1 MSRSSHHP
9 TNAAQ
14 AAEAPVPRS
23 QLALAAFITSLALCC
38 PLTGMVS
45 VFLGF
50 LAHRRIMASGGR
62 LGGRRLALAAIA
74 IGTAS
79 TVIWLFSWDAFGKWY
94 LEALEDR
101 MLITTQSMIQDAA
114 QGDLAAASLG
124 FDAAS
129 TPDQPDL
136 AMFGLV
142 ITERFGEIIDVKLKD
157 AAMRGNTLDPR
168 MEVRLVL
175 EFDPG
180 GIRYGAAAFSLRAR
194 ALDDLI
200 PQPKFLWIEIIDPP
214 NPLLRLGSAPVDKKT
229 DAEPPAEPTEAELN
243 ETAEAV
249 GRSGVGP
256 SEETAGP

>member
-129 TPDQPDL
+129 T
-136 AMFGLV
+136 
-142 ITERFGEIIDVKLKD
+142 
-157 AAMRGNTLDPR
+157 
-168 MEVRLVL
+168 
-175 EFDPG
+175 
-180 GIRYGAAAFSLRAR
+180 
-194 ALDDLI
+194 
-200 PQPKFLWIEIIDPP
+200 
-214 NPLLRLGSAPVDKKT
+214 
-229 DAEPPAEPTEAELN
+229 
-243 ETAEAV
+243 
-249 GRSGVGP
+249 
-256 SEETAGP
+256 

>member
-1 MSRSSHHP
+1 MPGSSPHP
-9 TNAAQ
+9 ANP
-14 AAEAPVPRS
+14 AEAAVPRS

-38 PLTGMVS
+38 PLTGMVA

-50 LAHRRIMASGGR
+50 LAPRRILASGGR
-62 LGGRRLALAAIA
+62 LGGRRLALSGIA

-79 TVIWLFSWDAFGKWY
+79 TIIWIFSWDAFGKWY

-101 MLITTQSMIQDAA
+101 MLVTTRTMIEDAVR
-114 QGDLAAASLG
+114 GDLAASSLS

-129 TPDQPDL
+129 TPDQDQL
-136 AMFGLV
+136 AAFG
-142 ITERFGEIIDVKLKD
+142 ITIAERFGQLIDVKLKD
-157 AAMRGNTLDPR
+157 AAMRGDTLDPR

-175 EFDPG
+175 DFDPG

-194 ALDDLI
+194 ALDDVI
-200 PQPKFLWIEIIDPP
+200 PQPKFLWIEIVDPP
-214 NPLLRLGSAPVDKKT
+214 NPLLRLGSEPAR
-229 DAEPPAEPTEAELN
+229 DAEPPAEPTEAELK

-256 SEETAGP
+256 SEEAVGP